1 MTRFGGFFI
10 GEISMSI
17 VTQGTQFYV
26 FDGKTVSEVECIT
39 SFTPGGNPADQI
51 EDTCLSERNS
61 RTYKKGLRTP
71 AQASVGLNADPAN
84 ASHVALHQ
92 LSESDD
98 ETILTFAVGWADGTA
113 APTVPASGT
122 SGTVD
127 GLSLPNT
134 RTWFVFQGYVS
145 DFPFD
150 FQANAVVS
158 TTATIQR
165 SGSSV
170 WVPKA
175 TATAAQSE

>member
-1 MTRFGGFFI
+1 
-10 GEISMSI
+10 MSI

-26 FDGKTVSEVECIT
+26 FDGKAVSEVECIT

-71 AQASVGLNADPAN
+71 AQASVGLNADPTN
-84 ASHVALHQ
+84 TSHIALHQ
-92 LSESDD
+92 LAESDD
-98 ETILTFAVGWADGTA
+98 ETLLTFAVGWSDGTA
-113 APTVPASGT
+113 APTVPAADASGA
-122 SGTVD
+122 VD

-150 FQANAVVS
+150 FQANAVVT

-165 SGSSV
+165 SGASV
-170 WVPKA
+170 WVPKG
-175 TATAAQSE
+175 AAAEESGQ